1 MEISW
6 NFVSPKKW
14 EPWHCFTR
22 RKASGRKMKRKRAP
36 LTLLF
41 RWSCAF
47 SCPSCVNHW
56 SACGTVAGSAMSVV
70 LCWCVSV
77 NRLVLVCKGFTSI
90 KSTPSLGNNKPRH
103 SALMNKTH
111 LYYLLFVIS
120 NIRWHFPYV
129 TGNHRKGSG
138 EKSPNTVNSTSME
151 FYAVGKI
158 LKNFDFQLLCKQS
171 KNRDRWSVS
180 ADPRSVVL
188 NDVDQYQRS
197 IDSKMWKKLH
207 LSVLS
212 GDRSVW

>member
-1 MEISW
+1 MEFCQS
-6 NFVSPKKW
+6 KKVGTLALF
-14 EPWHCFTR
+14 PR

-56 SACGTVAGSAMSVV
+56 SACGTVVGSAMSSCVG
-70 LCWCVSV
+70 CVSV
-77 NRLVLVCKGFTSI
+77 NRLVLVSKGFTSI
-90 KSTPSLGNNKPRH
+90 KSTPSLGINKPRH

-129 TGNHRKGSG
+129 TGNHRKDSG

-171 KNRDRWSVS
+171 KNRDRRSVS

-207 LSVLS
+207 LSALS